1 MANFRKFL
9 TPHTL
14 VLGLTGVLFVVGL
27 RLAMGSWGAAG
38 HSVLQPAWHNSHRQ
52 DPVVQR
58 AYVPPSRPSH
68 QPVDCSTS
76 PKPCLVLSFDDGPNP
91 LTTPKILD
99 VLDRQHV
106 RATFF
111 VIGSRAV
118 GQEQLLRR
126 MFYSG
131 NEIGNHT
138 WTHPDLTKLT
148 AEQVKE
154 QIQFTQAEIMS
165 AGLPAPTLLRPPYG
179 AVDGNLRSTSPL
191 AIALWNIDP
200 LDWKFQN
207 AEEVKNSIV
216 SEAKPGGVIDLH
228 DIYPTTVDAMEQAI
242 IELKPKYQLVTFS
255 EMFNLQPGQRGEYFG
270 R

>member
-1 MANFRKFL
+1 MANFSKSI
-9 TPHTL
+9 TPHIL
-14 VLGLTGVLFVVGL
+14 VLALTGVLLVVGI
-27 RLAMGSWGAAG
+27 RLAMGSWDAAG
-38 HSVLQPAWHNSHRQ
+38 YSVLQPAWRNASRQ
-52 DPVVQR
+52 GPVVQH
-58 AYVPPSRPSH
+58 AYVPPSRPAYQH
-68 QPVDCSTS
+68 VDCASS
-76 PKPCLVLSFDDGPNP
+76 PKPCLALTFDDGPNP
-91 LTTPKILD
+91 MTTPKILD

-131 NEIGNHT
+131 NEIGNHS
-138 WTHPDLTKLT
+138 WTHPDLTKLS
-148 AEQVKE
+148 AEQVQE
-154 QIQFTQAEIMS
+154 QIQLTQAEVIS

-179 AVDGNLRSTSPL
+179 AVNGQLQTTSPL
-191 AIALWNIDP
+191 AIAMWNIDP

-207 AEEVKNSIV
+207 AGEVKNSIV
-216 SEAKPGGVIDLH
+216 QEAKPGGVVDLH
-228 DIYPTTVDAMEQAI
+228 DIYPTTADAIEQAI
-242 IELKPKYQLVTFS
+242 VELKPKYELVTFS

>member
-1 MANFRKFL
+1 MTNFSKSI
-9 TPHTL
+9 TPHAL
-14 VLGLTGVLFVVGL
+14 VLVLTGVLFALGI
-27 RLAMGSWGAAG
+27 RLAMGSWDAAG
-38 HSVLQPAWHNSHRQ
+38 HSVLQPAWRNANRHE
-52 DPVVQR
+52 PVIQQ
-58 AYVPPSRPSH
+58 AYEPPSQPAH
-68 QPVDCSTS
+68 QHVDCATS
-76 PKPCLVLSFDDGPNP
+76 PKPCLALTFDDGPNP

-118 GQEQLLRR
+118 GQEHLLRR

-131 NEIGNHT
+131 NEIGNHS
-138 WTHPDLTKLT
+138 WTHPDLTKLS
-148 AEQVKE
+148 AEQVQE
-154 QIQFTQAEIMS
+154 QIQLTQAEVMS

-179 AVDGNLRSTSPL
+179 AVDGKLQSTSPL
-191 AIALWNIDP
+191 AIAMWNIDP

-207 AEEVKNSIV
+207 ADEVKNSIV
-216 SEAKPGGVIDLH
+216 QQAKPGGVIDLH
-228 DIYPTTVDAMEQAI
+228 DIYPTTADAMEQAI
-242 IELKPKYQLVTFS
+242 IELKPKYELVTFS